1 MSYDLKK
8 AAGICR
14 DVIEQKGLTLLEVAK
29 LSGLSVITIKRFLDG
44 KTSNPSA
51 PTLGKLFHALGL
63 EARDVL

>member
-8 AAGICR
+8 AADICKET
-14 DVIEQKGLTLLEVAK
+14 IEKRGLTLLEVSK

-63 EARDVL
+63 EAREIL

>member
-8 AAGICR
+8 AADICR
-14 DVIEQKGLTLLEVAK
+14 DTIEKKGMTLLEVSR

-63 EARDVL
+63 EAKEVL

>member
-8 AAGICR
+8 AASICK
-14 DVIEQKGLTLLEVAK
+14 DTIEKKGLTLLEVSK

-51 PTLGKLFHALGL
+51 PTLGKLFRALGL
-63 EARDVL
+63 EAREIL